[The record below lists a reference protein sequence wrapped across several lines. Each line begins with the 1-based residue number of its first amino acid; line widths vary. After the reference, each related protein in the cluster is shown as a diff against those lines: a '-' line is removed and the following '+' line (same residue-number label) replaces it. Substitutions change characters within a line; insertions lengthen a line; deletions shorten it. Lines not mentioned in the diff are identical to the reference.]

1 MRNKA
6 FIFFL
11 ICLNTDLS
19 RASYGV
25 DLDKVLRE
33 IEFAPTLELQ
43 RIDYKIKT
51 LKLDDALNLSKP
63 TFELN
68 ANQNFLESDEY
79 VEPSDIT
86 LSITKPIFTW
96 GALESEVLASEIEQK
111 ASRLAI
117 QVTRTQLRIQAIE
130 AFLTGTS
137 LSRLGDHLRESLEIL
152 TQYRTL
158 IANRVAQYVSP
169 RIDLELVESR
179 IAKNDARQS
188 EILRLLDDARAKIEI
203 ISGLHIDHFGPP
215 ACFADQ
221 AYAKNEVEL
230 VKAAVKNSR
239 QIEYLK
245 TIVAAAAERATAVR
259 LNRLPH
265 LNLGVG
271 LQSDRYSSKPEYS
284 GFLSFNYQ
292 FQGSEQEIEQY
303 LQQSRIREAEVELE
317 RYTRTLTADVKILA
331 SRIRTGERKMQALST
346 LVASKD
352 LELKSFFKQF
362 RVGKRKWESVLV
374 SANELTEAKIDY
386 EETLWSH
393 CMANL
398 ILREIVS
405 EAKQDDQ

>member
-1 MRNKA
+1 MKNKA

-11 ICLNTDLS
+11 ICLNTDPS
-19 RASYGV
+19 RASNGI
-25 DLDKVLRE
+25 DIDKVLQE

-96 GALESEVLASEIEQK
+96 GALESEVLASEIERK

-130 AFLTGTS
+130 AFLTGIS

-158 IANRVAQYVSP
+158 IANRVAQHVSP

-203 ISGLHIDHFGPP
+203 ISGLHVDDFEVP
-215 ACFADQ
+215 ACFAEQ
-221 AYAKNEVEL
+221 AYAKSEVETVEVAL
-230 VKAAVKNSR
+230 KNSR

-245 TIVAAAAERATAVR
+245 TIVSAAAERATAVR

-352 LELKSFFKQF
+352 LELQSFFKQF

>member
-1 MRNKA
+1 MKNKA

-11 ICLNTDLS
+11 ICLNTDPS
-19 RASYGV
+19 RASNGI
-25 DLDKVLRE
+25 DLDKVLQE

-96 GALESEVLASEIEQK
+96 GALESEVLASEIERK

-130 AFLTGTS
+130 AFLTGIS

-158 IANRVAQYVSP
+158 IANRVAQHVSP

-203 ISGLHIDHFGPP
+203 ISGLHVDDFEVP
-215 ACFADQ
+215 ACFAEQ
-221 AYAKNEVEL
+221 AYAKSEV
-230 VKAAVKNSR
+230 
-239 QIEYLK
+239 
-245 TIVAAAAERATAVR
+245 
-259 LNRLPH
+259 
-265 LNLGVG
+265 
-271 LQSDRYSSKPEYS
+271 DR
-284 GFLSFNYQ
+284 
-292 FQGSEQEIEQY
+292 
-303 LQQSRIREAEVELE
+303 
-317 RYTRTLTADVKILA
+317 
-331 SRIRTGERKMQALST
+331 
-346 LVASKD
+346 
-352 LELKSFFKQF
+352 KS
-362 RVGKRKWESVLV
+362 VV
-374 SANELTEAKIDY
+374 
-386 EETLWSH
+386 
-393 CMANL
+393 
-398 ILREIVS
+398 
-405 EAKQDDQ
+405 